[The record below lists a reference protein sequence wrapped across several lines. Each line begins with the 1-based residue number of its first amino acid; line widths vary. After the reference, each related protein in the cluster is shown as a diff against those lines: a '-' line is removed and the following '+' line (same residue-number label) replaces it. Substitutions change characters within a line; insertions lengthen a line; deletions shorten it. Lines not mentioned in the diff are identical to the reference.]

1 MRNEFKMKEAVNA
14 NEARLS
20 ILDVLKENPLWMNK
34 VTDSLS
40 IILRGLSDEEREYL
54 LNKTIDEQV
63 VDLFVNI
70 KKQYYH
76 FKDFTKWNY

>member
-1 MRNEFKMKEAVNA
+1 MRNKFKMKEAVNA

-76 FKDFTKWNY
+76 FKDFTQWNY

>member
-1 MRNEFKMKEAVNA
+1 MKTNFKMKEAINP

-70 KKQYYH
+70 KKEYYH
-76 FKDFTKWNY
+76 FKDFTQWNY